1 MVWLKNQQLKQCSIE
16 ISRHLSHLS
25 LSQLRG
31 LATWSFGMVMT
42 KSSSVTR
49 ISKFI
54 AQLNDETPNT
64 VRTRLK
70 EWYQDSE
77 AKKGTHRLELKVNT
91 CFAPLLKWILSLWP
105 RDCNYLPLAIDTTNI
120 RDQLIVLSVNVLI
133 GGSGAPIAW
142 KVVRTTKKESWQ
154 PLMYDLKALKYPS

>member
-1 MVWLKNQQLKQCSIE
+1 MKHQIQLVLDS
-16 ISRHLSHLS
+16 
-25 LSQLRG
+25 
-31 LATWSFGMVMT
+31 
-42 KSSSVTR
+42 KSGIKTQR
-49 ISKFI
+49 
-54 AQLNDETPNT
+54 P
-64 VRTRLK
+64 
-70 EWYQDSE
+70 
-77 AKKGTHRLELKVNT
+77 KKGTHPLELKVNT

>member
-1 MVWLKNQQLKQCSIE
+1 MVWLKNQQLKQWSIE

-77 AKKGTHRLELKVNT
+77 AKKRYSSPGIKS
-91 CFAPLLKWILSLWP
+91 K
-105 RDCNYLPLAIDTTNI
+105 YLFCTLAQVDIKFM
-120 RDQLIVLSVNVLI
+120 
-133 GGSGAPIAW
+133 A
-142 KVVRTTKKESWQ
+142 
-154 PLMYDLKALKYPS
+154 